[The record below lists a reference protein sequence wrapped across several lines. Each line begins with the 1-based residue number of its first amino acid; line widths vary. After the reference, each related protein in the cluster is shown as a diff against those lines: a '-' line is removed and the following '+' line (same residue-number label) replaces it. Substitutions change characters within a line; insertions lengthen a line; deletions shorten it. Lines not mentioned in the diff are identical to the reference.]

1 MNGIFISREI
11 SSRNRLDIGTF
22 AGLVLAFSCMA
33 GALVYMGLEGQGTVN
48 LAGFIDPPAIMMVIG
63 GGLAVA
69 LVGFPLSRVI
79 SLFPIMKMLF
89 IRKKEHPSRVI
100 REVIA
105 LAEIARR
112 EGLLALEPR
121 TKEIEDRFLRLG
133 IQLSVDGI
141 KPETVEEVMRTEM
154 ESMQTRHHEGR
165 KVLETVGRCG
175 PAFGMIATLLGL
187 VMMLGNLSNAATIG
201 PSMAVALI
209 GTLYG
214 AVIANLI
221 CIPMAEKLGCLN
233 HEEMLYKEIVL
244 RGILAIQA
252 GDNPRIVLQKII
264 TFLPPKFRIE
274 MEDYEMMRNDEVRMT
289 NDEMNNQNLSFQFAI
304 PKT

>member
-1 MNGIFISREI
+1 MNGLPVSRGMNT
-11 SSRNRLDIGTF
+11 RTTLDIGTIG
-22 AGLVLAFSCMA
+22 GLLLAFLSMT

-48 LAGFIDPPAIMMVIG
+48 LAGFIDPPAIMMVLG

-69 LVGFPLSRVI
+69 LVGFPISRVV
-79 SLFPIMKMLF
+79 SMFPIMRLLF
-89 IRKKEHPSRVI
+89 IRKRELPAGLI

-105 LAEIARR
+105 LAAVARR
-112 EGLLALEPR
+112 DGLLALESR
-121 TKEIEDRFLRLG
+121 IDGIVDHFLRLG
-133 IQLSVDGI
+133 IQLCVDGI
-141 KPETVEEVMRTEM
+141 KPETIEEVLRTEM
-154 ESMQTRHHEGR
+154 EAMERRHNEGR

-187 VMMLGNLSNAATIG
+187 VMMLGNLSNAASIG

-214 AVIANLI
+214 AVIANLA

-244 RGILAIQA
+244 RGILSIQA
-252 GDNPRIVLQKII
+252 GDNPIIVKQKLI
-264 TFLPPKFRIE
+264 TFLPPKYRIRLE
-274 MEDYEMMRNDEVRMT
+274 AE
-289 NDEMNNQNLSFQFAI
+289 A
-304 PKT
+304 

>member
-1 MNGIFISREI
+1 
-11 SSRNRLDIGTF
+11 
-22 AGLVLAFSCMA
+22 
-33 GALVYMGLEGQGTVN
+33 MGLEGQGTVN

-69 LVGFPLSRVI
+69 LVGFPMSRVI
-79 SLFPIMKMLF
+79 SLFPIMRMLF
-89 IRKKEHPSRVI
+89 VRRSDHPAGVI

-105 LAEIARR
+105 MAEVARR
-112 EGLLALEPR
+112 EGLLALE
-121 TKEIEDRFLRLG
+121 TKSKFIADRFLRLG

-141 KPETVEEVMRTEM
+141 KPETIEEVMRTEM
-154 ESMQTRHHEGR
+154 ESMQTRHNEGR

-187 VMMLGNLSNAATIG
+187 VMMLGNLSNAASIG

-214 AVIANLI
+214 AVIANLV

-233 HEEMLYKEIVL
+233 HEELLYKEIIL
-244 RGILAIQA
+244 RGILSIQA
-252 GDNPRIVLQKII
+252 GDNPRIVLQKLI
-264 TFLPPKFRIE
+264 TFLPPKFRGE
-274 MEDYEMMRNDEVRMT
+274 LEDYAMIREEMQLMNAEV
-289 NDEMNNQNLSFQFAI
+289 
-304 PKT
+304 